1 MIEKTKRVKKKPKSL
16 PKRVHIQQNIV
27 KSFEFFFLSVRLFK
41 IHKLREKYPN
51 NQIYSLFILN
61 GP

>member
-41 IHKLREKYPN
+41 IHKLRDPN
-51 NQIYSLFILN
+51 NQIYSLLILN